1 MLNLNQDGKSF
12 RLRDMDGSQRE
23 LSLKSPELRKIE
35 NIYVCYPLVK
45 DPYKKS
51 T

>member
-23 LSLKSPELRKIE
+23 LSLKSPELKKIE
-35 NIYVCYPLVK
+35 NIYFYYTLVN
-45 DPYKKS
+45 DTYK
-51 T
+51 